1 MTAMSHDL
9 PGISRQR
16 RDYGRRFAG
25 RRNAAGAMPSSR
37 PHDEF
42 SPGRPAA
49 YPAAPTIRDHRTGGL
64 FDINATPLHE
74 GLLWR
79 QPRPNVYAHKPSSKW
94 LIRLLSVTK
103 SLKINFFKVKFSGI
117 EKEVRIGG

>member
-1 MTAMSHDL
+1 M
-9 PGISRQR
+9 
-16 RDYGRRFAG
+16 
-25 RRNAAGAMPSSR
+25 
-37 PHDEF
+37 
-42 SPGRPAA
+42 
-49 YPAAPTIRDHRTGGL
+49 GGL

-79 QPRPNVYAHKPSSKW
+79 LPRPTVYAHKPSSKW